1 MIHQRGKQYETQNE
15 ENEENDKLSI
25 NKEKATHRQPVMLL
39 MRGFHSLAYFYQ

>member
-1 MIHQRGKQYETQNE
+1 MIHQRGRQYETQ
-15 ENEENDKLSI
+15 NEENDKLSI